1 MPAPDPTNVLFKI
14 AHPDLYERNPF
25 NVLNLSVDATAKD
38 IRRRRE
44 DIEAAF
50 DAGTEADEFAG
61 MIPADDGR
69 KTPTRAEVDD
79 LFAALEDPER
89 RIAYKL
95 FWFWPTETDPA
106 TAAKSK
112 RDPNAAYRHTDA
124 VRTWENRALA
134 SPRSESVVERHN
146 LAVYS
151 HLMALYGEQS
161 SRQRT
166 AQQVSADV
174 DNHWRDGIRWW
185 NDLAGDPELWHS
197 VSESVT
203 ALNDPRLDYRFA
215 RSLRDQFAYAFDQIN
230 VELAIEF
237 AKTGRE
243 ADAKRQVAYMKLSQP
258 GSDDVEGTFDDAFA
272 GLLKQTEAIVDAAL
286 AEAKAKPK
294 DGLKQANAVLNQT
307 AEPLRVSRIVLD
319 KGSPVRDAIVS
330 AVFAGVRGCLI
341 AYGNETKNWDEC
353 LKLTEKLKG
362 IAETEEQ
369 KKKAEEDET
378 IILRNRKDS
387 VDDNRC
393 WFCGNPIH
401 DHYNALHILLTKP
414 AHVERFHI
422 NRTEGQVTSR
432 ASGTIK
438 IPETTKSVSIPCC
451 HDCRNYINNKCITP
465 SRLFAH
471 PMIQQFAKEGFHLD
485 SKSDLYWTIIEQVK
499 KDNDSKKQSNN
510 SRKDVC
516 SPSSVSNTADNRGL
530 STTEVVA
537 IGLIA
542 LTIIGA
548 LILAALTKTHP

>member
-69 KTPTRAEVDD
+69 KVPTRAEVDD
-79 LFAALEDPER
+79 LFAALENPER
-89 RIAYKL
+89 RIAYML
-95 FWFWPTETDPA
+95 FWFWPSETDPA
-106 TAAKSK
+106 KDAKSK

-161 SRQRT
+161 PRQRT
-166 AQQVSADV
+166 TQQTPADV

-185 NDLAGDPELWHS
+185 NDLAGEPDLWHS
-197 VSESVT
+197 VSEFVT

-294 DGLKQANAVLNQT
+294 DGLKQANAILNQT
-307 AEPLRVSRIVLD
+307 ADPLRVSRIVLD

-341 AYGNETKNWDEC
+341 AYGNETKDWDEC

-369 KKKAEEDET
+369 RKIVEQDVEVISENQKQTKQQKIYSLVSNIQKCAKREERCACCGGKRDFT
-378 IILRNRKDS
+378 TS
-387 VDDNRC
+387 VTLYGKLQKGTA
-393 WFCGNPIH
+393 F
-401 DHYNALHILLTKP
+401 
-414 AHVERFHI
+414 
-422 NRTEGQVTSR
+422 GQVQFQTQTISVPVCQNCDLLLEAR
-432 ASGTIK
+432 RSGKADDKWDRKLAFAFSGMTEEKLKWALLSFPPIK
-438 IPETTKSVSIPCC
+438 ELMNDGWKIGDGPTKDEIRCLWQSERKKRQEKLETGC
-451 HDCRNYINNKCITP
+451 
-465 SRLFAH
+465 
-471 PMIQQFAKEGFHLD
+471 M
-485 SKSDLYWTIIEQVK
+485 
-499 KDNDSKKQSNN
+499 
-510 SRKDVC
+510 
-516 SPSSVSNTADNRGL
+516 
-530 STTEVVA
+530 VVV
-537 IGLIA
+537 GLI
-542 LTIIGA
+542 LF
-548 LILAALTKTHP
+548 LCLLSSC